1 MSRDQSPPDGIDAG
15 TPHVGR
21 VYDYVLGGKN
31 NYAADREYADR
42 IVAQMPDYPV
52 LARANRSF
60 LSRAVEYMARA
71 GIRQFLD
78 LGAGIPT
85 SPNVHEVARETH
97 PDARVVYVDNDP
109 VVSVHNDVLLATD
122 ALLVSIRAD
131 LGSPGTVLDHPDL
144 LRLIDFGEPVG
155 VLLLSVLQL
164 FPGETPERVLGPLR
178 ERLPEG
184 SLLAVSHPSAEGDQE
199 AVARARAAL
208 AGGPVTVALRRHEEI
223 LPFFDG
229 FDLVEPGLVDVTTW
243 HPRMPS
249 RPTSMI
255 VLGGVARKGGAEP
268 A

>member
-1 MSRDQSPPDGIDAG
+1 MSRDQSPPDGIDTG

-60 LSRAVEYMARA
+60 LSRAVAFMAEA
-71 GIRQFLD
+71 GVRQFVD

-122 ALLVSIRAD
+122 TLLVSVRAD
-131 LGSPGTVLDHPDL
+131 VGRPQEVLEHPDL
-144 LRLIDFGEPVG
+144 LRLIDFDEPVG

-164 FPGETPERVLGPLR
+164 FPGETPREVVGPFLERMA
-178 ERLPEG
+178 EG
-184 SLLAVSHPSAEGDQE
+184 SHLAVTHPSAEGDQE
-199 AVARARAAL
+199 AVGRARAAL
-208 AGGPVTVALRRHEEI
+208 AGGPVTVTLRRHAEI
-223 LPFFDG
+223 LPFFG
-229 FDLVEPGLVDVTTW
+229 GLDLVEPGLVDVTTW
-243 HPRMPS
+243 RPRMPG
-249 RPTSMI
+249 RPTNMI
-255 VLGGVARKGGAEP
+255 VLGGVARKP